1 MKKNIYR
8 VIETNSEAVLAKHVK
23 PAHTI
28 WTRLVGLLGSKE
40 LPEQTGLWLK
50 PCGGIHT
57 IGMNY
62 PIDVVFLDK
71 KKYITKL
78 TSNIKPNRFCS
89 AGRKTQSV
97 LELPA
102 GTLSRFNIKTGDQ
115 LSFKDTSYLIMDEK
129 IENQNIHDQGEI

>member
-1 MKKNIYR
+1 MKKKIYKVFDSESKVVLGER
-8 VIETNSEAVLAKHVK
+8 VQA
-23 PAHTI
+23 AHTF

-40 LPEQTGLWLK
+40 LPELTGLWLK

-71 KKYITKL
+71 NKKISKS
-78 TSNIKPNRFCS
+78 TSDIPPNRFCP
-89 AGRKTQSV
+89 AGKKTQSV

-102 GTLSRFNIKTGDQ
+102 GTLSRLKVKAGDQ
-115 LSFKDTSYLIMDEK
+115 LSFDVI
-129 IENQNIHDQGEI
+129 DQ

>member
-1 MKKNIYR
+1 MKKTYR
-8 VIETNSEAVLAKHVK
+8 VSDAKTGTVLAGHVR
-23 PAHTI
+23 PAHTF

-40 LPEQTGLWLK
+40 LPEHTGLWLK

-71 KKYITKL
+71 NKNITKL
-78 TSNIKPNRFCS
+78 TSDIQPNRFCP
-89 AGRKTQSV
+89 AGRKTRSV

-102 GTLSRFNIKTGDQ
+102 GTLSQINVQAGHQ
-115 LSFKDTSYLIMDEK
+115 LLLNVADNRRDSLE
-129 IENQNIHDQGEI
+129 E